1 MSPGLYIR
9 ASKVSLLPRNRV
21 LLYLGTEV
29 VSQHRF
35 IVISNMPVYHIVLFK
50 TKSSA
55 PQEVLDEFARR
66 AKAMVTQVPGLLKV
80 DVNSPLLATKHR
92 AQGYDMGL
100 VAILEKAED
109 LTVYAT
115 HPAHLHAHELRE
127 QICEDALAYDL
138 EFPG

>member
-35 IVISNMPVYHIVLFK
+35 IVISNMPVYHIGRDIPPSELTGILIADLVLFK

-66 AKAMVTQVPGLLKV
+66 AKAMVTQVPGMFQRLISTLF
-80 DVNSPLLATKHR
+80 NT
-92 AQGYDMGL
+92 
-100 VAILEKAED
+100 
-109 LTVYAT
+109 
-115 HPAHLHAHELRE
+115 
-127 QICEDALAYDL
+127 
-138 EFPG
+138 